1 MEPKRLSVCIIA
13 KNEADNIERCI
24 SSLAGASDEIIVV
37 DTGSRDGTPDVAK
50 SLGAKVIL
58 AGWEDD
64 FSKARNLSLEQ
75 AQGDWIL
82 VMDCDEELHPD
93 SRSELKQLL
102 ELEGAEAY
110 FLQIVNTTA
119 EGMEL
124 IVPGLRLFRNKKEY
138 RFMGRIHEQ
147 ILGVIGEQCEPN
159 QILQTGVL
167 ILHHGYDRNR
177 ADIPAK
183 IQRNMKILEGIP
195 EDRRDGFYYY
205 NLGTEYLRTGQKEA
219 ALAQFMKA
227 APLTHPGQGYGP
239 IMVKRIIT
247 LLLGLG
253 KYRQAINNLEH
264 YQKIYPDYTDLTLM
278 QGVCHYICGRYTAA
292 VNAIKQYL
300 DRPPAPSWYPLE
312 KCFLNQSPQALLTAA
327 RQRSITTEHPP
338 LSVCITGH
346 NEAFNLARCIK
357 SVNELAFQVIY
368 VDTGSQDS
376 SLEIA
381 SELGAETYSMV
392 WHHNFARIRN
402 HGLEQVMGDWVLV
415 LNADEVLEEKSIRV
429 VVRAIKNGTRRAC
442 MARIHTPL
450 DAGQSP
456 LNSQI
461 AGSMR
466 LFPREVRYVG
476 IMAEEYALTG
486 VDDGS
491 AQPLDDFEIRHMH
504 FQFPPQQVAQKIKNW
519 EDIIMHM
526 YPEVN
531 PTRQFMLGREA
542 FYAQEPHKA
551 VPFLRESLQMESPDK
566 ISAYYYLTVS
576 LTNTGEY
583 ESAIETA
590 DEGIVS
596 FPDYTDLY
604 YLKAMAHAIAGHFE
618 EAEALLLQC
627 LEMGDSAWWKYLGSP
642 GTGSFKALLSL
653 GAIYARQGKFQEAVN
668 SFIEATT
675 IPECSEQAVEHLTAL
690 QAAADFQIQNLLEER
705 GLLGWKNILI
715 VAQTYTKMGKR
726 LESWEFLKLLD
737 PHEVDDRQE
746 YLNRI
751 IKLTE
756 THLFNI
762 KRQVAKYIP
771 DHPLARYV

>member
-1 MEPKRLSVCIIA
+1 MEPKRLSICIIA
-13 KNEADNIERCI
+13 KNEAENIQRCI
-24 SSLAGASDEIIVV
+24 TSLAGTADEIIVV
-37 DTGSRDGTPDVAK
+37 DTGSKDETADVAK

-64 FSKARNLSLEQ
+64 FSKARNLSLEH
-75 AQGDWIL
+75 AQGVWIM

-102 ELEGAEAY
+102 EMEGPEAY
-110 FLQIVNTTA
+110 FLQVVNTTA

-138 RFMGRIHEQ
+138 RFTGRIHEQ
-147 ILGVIGEQCEPN
+147 ILGVIGEHCEPN
-159 QILQTGVL
+159 QISQSGVF

-195 EDRRDGFYYY
+195 EDKRDGFYYY

-239 IMVKRIIT
+239 IMIKRIIA
-247 LLLGLG
+247 LLFELG
-253 KYRQAINNLEH
+253 KYRQALHNLEH
-264 YQKIYPDYTDLTLM
+264 YQKIYPDYTDLTLL

-292 VNAIKQYL
+292 VNAIQHYL

-312 KCFLNQSPQALLTAA
+312 KPFLNQSPQDLLATS
-327 RQRSITTEHPP
+327 RQHAITTEHPP

-357 SVNELAFQVIY
+357 SVNELALQVIY
-368 VDTGSQDS
+368 VDTGSQDN
-376 SLEIA
+376 SLEVA
-381 SELGAETYSMV
+381 SELGAETYSVV
-392 WHHNFARIRN
+392 WHNDLARIRN
-402 HGLEQVMGDWVLV
+402 HGLEQVVGDWVLV
-415 LNADEVLEEKSIRV
+415 LNADEVLDEKSTRV
-429 VVRAIKNGTRRAC
+429 VVSAIENETRRAC

-461 AGSMR
+461 SGSMR
-466 LFPREVRYVG
+466 LFPRNVRYVG

-491 AQPLDDFEIRHMH
+491 AQPLEDFEIMHMH
-504 FQFPPQQVAQKIKNW
+504 FQFPPQQIAQKIKNW

-542 FYAQEPHKA
+542 FYAQKPHQA
-551 VPFLRESLQMESPDK
+551 VPLLRESLEMDAPDK
-566 ISAYYYLTVS
+566 SSAYYYLIVS

-590 DEGIVS
+590 EKGIVS

-604 YLKAMAHAIAGHFE
+604 YLKAMAHAIAGHFK
-618 EAEALLLQC
+618 EAGALLLQC
-627 LEMGDSAWWKYLGSP
+627 LAMGDSAWWKYLGSP

-653 GAIYARQGKFQEAVN
+653 GAIYAREGKFREALN
-668 SFIEATT
+668 SFIEAAA
-675 IPECSEQAVEHLTAL
+675 IRECSEQAVEHLTAL
-690 QAAADFQIQNLLEER
+690 QAAAHFQIQTLLEEW
-705 GLLGWKNILI
+705 GLLGWRNILI
-715 VAQTYTKMGKR
+715 VAQTYIKMGKR
-726 LESWEFLKLLD
+726 LESWEFLKLLNQ
-737 PHEVDDRQE
+737 HEVDDRQE
-746 YLNRI
+746 YQNRM
-751 IKLTE
+751 IKLIE

-762 KRQVAKYIP
+762 KRQVAKCIP
-771 DHPLARYV
+771 DHPLVRYV